1 MKSSFRSESQSK
13 MFSGRRDVCSVC
25 VRRGHVEKHR
35 MKRERCPLKAGR
47 GLGWRIPTASE
58 HLSQSARP
66 SSPGKQVRA
75 ARARKWGGEPPW
87 EPRGVR
93 CFLVT
98 RTRKISCLSTSHV
111 HVASLARTQ
120 GLRLDGSRLRRGPRG
135 VGSRWRVSCD
145 VMSVTLLTSA
155 QASRGA
161 PSGGPRSGCLW
172 GRGPSWGLERD
183 SVLF

>member
-1 MKSSFRSESQSK
+1 MQCVCQTWTRREAQNEKRKMPIKSRQGTRLADPHGQRAPEPVCTSLITREAGQS
-13 MFSGRRDVCSVC
+13 
-25 VRRGHVEKHR
+25 
-35 MKRERCPLKAGR
+35 RE
-47 GLGWRIPTASE
+47 
-58 HLSQSARP
+58 
-66 SSPGKQVRA
+66 GKEM
-75 ARARKWGGEPPW
+75 GGEPPW